1 LPRCSS
7 GSLIAPHAA
16 TNRTNARIN
25 RYFADTVVLARRH
38 LRDAEPVL
46 YDLSSSYFEGRRC
59 PLARRG
65 YSRDER
71 RGSLQIVYGLMCDRE
86 GRPIAVEVFAG
97 NTVDS
102 QTIPHQITKMRE
114 RFGLREVVLVS
125 DRGMVTKTNL
135 ALLTQTHIDWITALK
150 APQVKALARK
160 GALPLSLFGEQ
171 SLAEITDPEYPDE
184 RLVVCRNLLVG
195 QERTRKREELLAAT
209 ETELNKIAVR
219 VAAGTL
225 EGKDHIGVA
234 VGLVI
239 NRYKMKKHIDLQI
252 DDRKLV
258 FVRKAAQIAAEAAL
272 DGIYILRTS
281 TKPVAFSDAQV
292 VRSYKQLAKVER
304 AFRTLK
310 QQDLEIRPIYHH
322 LESRVRAHVLLCMLA
337 YYVEWHLRQA
347 WAELLFADPAPPL
360 AADPVAKAQRSPE
373 ALCKAQTQ
381 RTAQDTPVH
390 SFRSLLNELALR
402 TCNTVRVGD
411 TAATFQQIVELNPVQ
426 ARALEL
432 IAELPIAT

>member
-258 FVRKAAQIAAEAAL
+258 FVRKAAQIAAEAAECVNKFDATYL
-272 DGIYILRTS
+272 D
-281 TKPVAFSDAQV
+281 
-292 VRSYKQLAKVER
+292 
-304 AFRTLK
+304 
-310 QQDLEIRPIYHH
+310 
-322 LESRVRAHVLLCMLA
+322 
-337 YYVEWHLRQA
+337 
-347 WAELLFADPAPPL
+347 
-360 AADPVAKAQRSPE
+360 
-373 ALCKAQTQ
+373 
-381 RTAQDTPVH
+381 
-390 SFRSLLNELALR
+390 
-402 TCNTVRVGD
+402 
-411 TAATFQQIVELNPVQ
+411 
-426 ARALEL
+426 
-432 IAELPIAT
+432 